1 MRFFLFLL
9 GIVICAVRG
18 SYAQP
23 IINITHQHNNADVRS
38 SMWIYE
44 SPIDE
49 CLSIKEIR
57 LLPTTQFKPITKP
70 VGGFLPQNIWIK
82 FIVNNQSG
90 EEVFLD
96 IVPSIADTIKLYC
109 VKSDGSLVESHTG
122 LSYPFKD
129 RGLRHTN
136 QNIKLQG
143 DHNTNQIYY
152 LYINNHFPVN
162 YKFRLTPYSQLEAIY
177 HTDSLIGGLL
187 FGMMIS
193 FVLISIVIYAAL
205 RKPSYLWYG
214 LYLTSLLF
222 LLSYYYGYFQL
233 VIFPNA
239 PEYNSMMRVLVNF
252 PTMLGLIFQAHFLR
266 LRRHLPFYSKVI
278 FIIVMICLGNIFI
291 GFLGY
296 LDTSV
301 FVSHIL
307 SLPSVLFCLVLGI
320 RLYRGKNHSLLLLIL
335 GSIVLS
341 ITLLLYLVDNL
352 LIEGSLMNIKYII
365 HSGMLIQAFLIT
377 LAMGQQVRAVL
388 SQKNKNKA
396 LYIDLLRT
404 NKEIIQQ
411 QNQELELRIQERT
424 KELQGSLERER
435 EKEIKLRK
443 SNKELTEFAHIVS
456 HDLKAPLRNITAF
469 IQLMLRRSSNKFDTT
484 DKEYMDYIINSAKQ
498 GTQLVEDLL
507 NYSKLDKNIGDP
519 LLIDINDIIS
529 NIIINN
535 SNVLKDRKAEIFSN
549 TLPTINAHKSL
560 ITLLWQN
567 IILNGIKYNSSKTP
581 VIELGY
587 FTKEHNIVFWVRDNG
602 IGIPPQYQEEVF
614 RMFSRLHTSDKYEG
628 TGIGLA
634 FCKRIVDFYEGKIW
648 FESIEGEGTTFFFT
662 LPKASFQGAISTTL
676 TPRAMA
682 V

>member
-1 MRFFLFLL
+1 MRFILFLL
-9 GIVICAVRG
+9 GIVICIFRG
-18 SYAQP
+18 HAQP
-23 IINITHQHNNADVRS
+23 IINITHQPNSTDVRGN
-38 SMWIYE
+38 MWLYE
-44 SPIDE
+44 SPIE
-49 CLSIKEIR
+49 ENLSIKEIR
-57 LLPTTQFKPITKP
+57 LLPTTQFQPITKP
-70 VGGFLPQNIWIK
+70 VGGFLPQNLWIK

-90 EEVFLD
+90 EDVFLD

-109 VKSDGSLVESHTG
+109 VKSDGSIVENHTG
-122 LSYPFKD
+122 LSYPFNE
-129 RGLRHTN
+129 RGLSHTN

-162 YKFRLTPYSQLEAIY
+162 YKFRLTPYSLLEKIY
-177 HTDSLIGGLL
+177 HRDSLIGGLL

-214 LYLTSLLF
+214 LYLTSLVF

-233 VIFPNA
+233 IVFPNA
-239 PEYNSMMRVLVNF
+239 PEYNSNVRVFVNF

-266 LRRHLPFYSKVI
+266 LRRHLPFYSKVFF
-278 FIIVMICLGNIFI
+278 FIVIICLINIAI

-296 LDTSV
+296 LDASV
-301 FVSHIL
+301 FISHL
-307 SLPSVLFCLVLGI
+307 LALPCVLLCIVLGI
-320 RLYRGKNHSLLLLIL
+320 KLYKGDNHSLLLLIL
-335 GSIVLS
+335 GSVVLFF
-341 ITLLLYLVDNL
+341 TLFLYLIDNL
-352 LIEGSLMNIKYII
+352 LIEPNLINIKYII
-365 HSGMLIQAFLIT
+365 HSGMLTQAFVIT

-388 SQKNKNKA
+388 TQKNKNKA

-411 QNQELELRIQERT
+411 QNQELEQRIQERT
-424 KELQGSLERER
+424 KELQDSLEREKER
-435 EKEIKLRK
+435 EIKLRK

-469 IQLMLRRSSNKFDTT
+469 IQLMLRRSVSKFDTT
-484 DKEYMDYIINSAKQ
+484 DKEYMDYIVNSAKQ

-519 LLIDINDIIS
+519 LLIDINEIVS

-549 TLPTINAHKSL
+549 TLPTIHAHKSL
-560 ITLLWQN
+560 VTLLWQN
-567 IILNGIKYNSSKTP
+567 VILNGLKYNTSKTP
-581 VIELGY
+581 MIELGS
-587 FTKEHNIVFWVRDNG
+587 FTKDQNIVFWVRDNG
-602 IGIPPQYQEEVF
+602 IGIPPQYQDEVF

-662 LPKASFQGAISTTL
+662 LPKANFQGAISATL
-676 TPRAMA
+676 THKAIA